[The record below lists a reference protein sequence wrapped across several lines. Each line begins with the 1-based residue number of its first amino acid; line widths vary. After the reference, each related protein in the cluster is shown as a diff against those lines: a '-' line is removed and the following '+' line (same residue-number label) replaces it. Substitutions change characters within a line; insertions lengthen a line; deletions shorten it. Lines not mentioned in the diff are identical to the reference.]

1 MKPFCHHIICY
12 FTVEVEERPPVGK
25 KSRTVFPNRWRYGKG
40 TVGCRSC
47 SPWDISLAVA
57 MEGPWMGWNGL
68 WRSGGN
74 LVANLSKFW
83 QLLFIWQVFE
93 ALPNESSALWTREDV
108 HFSSHL
114 CSGQVFLIET
124 VCDWSCPSV
133 DSWPIFKCS
142 PFLFRN
148 KTTEICVSHCREIV
162 WKSHPYYSHMG
173 SFWANKGSSRICIQY
188 WAPKTLVSCPTRWF
202 LLSTFGYLWW
212 SSSWWWQPHIARCKL
227 FCPLWRAGMTVL
239 RQFFC

>member
-1 MKPFCHHIICY
+1 MWYFEFSSDRNGPCWPKKWKWSMKPFCHHINCY
-12 FTVEVEERPPVGK
+12 FTVEVEGWPPVGK

-47 SPWDISLAVA
+47 SPWDTSLAVA
-57 MEGPWMGWNGL
+57 LEGPWMGWNGL

-114 CSGQVFLIET
+114 CSGQVWLGILWQ
-124 VCDWSCPSV
+124 DSPSTCTWWNGTAAKYAQQV
-133 DSWPIFKCS
+133 Q
-142 PFLFRN
+142 L
-148 KTTEICVSHCREIV
+148 KTNAIIPRSNGCKL
-162 WKSHPYYSHMG
+162 KSS
-173 SFWANKGSSRICIQY
+173 AQKE
-188 WAPKTLVSCPTRWF
+188 
-202 LLSTFGYLWW
+202 LLSLTSKCQNWGEVIFYIRL
-212 SSSWWWQPHIARCKL
+212 
-227 FCPLWRAGMTVL
+227 
-239 RQFFC
+239 

>member
-1 MKPFCHHIICY
+1 MRVKCRTASVAKNLIFSRFAGTSEGGAVGGSLYSPQTKNVNQARDAVLLPSVPY
-12 FTVEVEERPPVGK
+12 EVWDWDETLAP
-25 KSRTVFPNRWRYGKG
+25 
-40 TVGCRSC
+40 
-47 SPWDISLAVA
+47 PWDPL
-57 MEGPWMGWNGL
+57 
-68 WRSGGN
+68 R
-74 LVANLSKFW
+74 K
-83 QLLFIWQVFE
+83 
-93 ALPNESSALWTREDV
+93 ES
-108 HFSSHL
+108 
-114 CSGQVFLIET
+114 FLIET

-173 SFWANKGSSRICIQY
+173 PFWANKGSSRICIQY

-212 SSSWWWQPHIARCKL
+212 SSSWWWQPYIAGCKL
-227 FCPLWRAGMTVL
+227 FWPLLRAGMTNSDH
-239 RQFFC
+239 FFCKMYL